1 MVSGC
6 LKGYKMLK
14 NQGFSLS
21 ELMIIIAVLAIL
33 SAVAVPSFSAFSK
46 KGHLNKAR
54 AALVENAHFMEQ
66 YYAQHK
72 TFKKNSTTWPDLPNT
87 ATSKFDIVFT
97 AQAKGV
103 MGDRFI
109 LCAKPNSHYQQRENR
124 YLEIDQARYLKI
136 CTPKYK
142 QAEPCK
148 NTSRT
153 CQKW

>member
-1 MVSGC
+1 
-6 LKGYKMLK
+6 MLK
-14 NQGFSLS
+14 NKGFTLS
-21 ELMIIIAVLAIL
+21 ELMIVIAVLAIL
-33 SAVAVPSFSAFSK
+33 SAIAVPSFSAFSK
-46 KGHLNKAR
+46 KGHLNRAR
-54 AALVENAHFMEQ
+54 AVLVENAHFMEQ

-72 TFKKNSTTWPDLPNT
+72 TFRKNSTTWPDLPHT
-87 ATSKFDIVFT
+87 ATSKFDIAFT

-109 LCAKPNSHYQQRENR
+109 LCAKPNSRYQQRENR
-124 YLEIDQARYLKI
+124 YLEIDQAGYLKI
-136 CTPKYK
+136 CTPKNK

>member
-14 NQGFSLS
+14 NQGFTLS
-21 ELMIIIAVLAIL
+21 ELMIVIAVLAIL
-33 SAVAVPSFSAFSK
+33 SAVAVPTFSAFSK

-87 ATSKFDIVFT
+87 ATSKFDIAFT
-97 AQAKGV
+97 AQAKGINK
-103 MGDRFI
+103 GDDRYI
-109 LCAKPNSHYQQRENR
+109 LRATPNTAHAKIENR
-124 YLEIDQARYLKI
+124 YIEIDQHNRIKL
-136 CTPKYK
+136 CTKNNST
-142 QAEPCK
+142 ECK
-148 NTSRT
+148 N
-153 CQKW
+153 W

>member
-1 MVSGC
+1 
-6 LKGYKMLK
+6 MLK

-72 TFKKNSTTWPDLPNT
+72 TFRKNSTTWPDLPHT
-87 ATSKFDIVFT
+87 ATSKFDIAFT

-109 LCAKPNSHYQQRENR
+109 LCAKPNSRYQQRENR
-124 YLEIDQARYLKI
+124 YLEIDQAGYLKI
-136 CTPKYK
+136 CTPKNK

>member
-1 MVSGC
+1 MI
-6 LKGYKMLK
+6 K
-14 NQGFSLS
+14 NQGFTLS
-21 ELMIIIAVLAIL
+21 ELMIVIAVLAIL
-33 SAVAVPSFSAFSK
+33 SAVAIPSFSAFSK

-72 TFKKNSTTWPDLPNT
+72 TFRKNSTTWPDLPHT
-87 ATSKFDIVFT
+87 ATSKFDIAFT

-109 LCAKPNSHYQQRENR
+109 LCAKPNSRYQQRENR
-124 YLEIDQARYLKI
+124 YLEIDQAGYLKI
-136 CTPKYK
+136 CTPKNK

>member
-14 NQGFSLS
+14 NQGFTLS
-21 ELMIIIAVLAIL
+21 ELMIVIAVLAIL

-72 TFKKNSTTWPDLPNT
+72 TFRKNSTTWPDLPNT
-87 ATSKFDIVFT
+87 ATSKFDIAFT

-109 LCAKPNSHYQQRENR
+109 LCAKPNSRYQQRENR
-124 YLEIDQARYLKI
+124 YLEIDQAGYLKI
-136 CTPKYK
+136 CTPKNK

>member
-1 MVSGC
+1 
-6 LKGYKMLK
+6 MLK
-14 NQGFSLS
+14 SQGFTLS
-21 ELMIIIAVLAIL
+21 ELMIVIAVLAIL

-72 TFKKNSTTWPDLPNT
+72 TFKKTSTSWPDLPNT

-109 LCAKPNSHYQQRENR
+109 LCAKPNSRYQQRENR
-124 YLEIDQARYLKI
+124 YLEIDQAGYLKI
-136 CTPKYK
+136 CTPKNK

>member
-1 MVSGC
+1 
-6 LKGYKMLK
+6 MLK
-14 NQGFSLS
+14 NQGFTLS
-21 ELMIIIAVLAIL
+21 ELMIVIAVLAIL

-72 TFKKNSTTWPDLPNT
+72 TFRKNSTTWPDLPNT
-87 ATSKFDIVFT
+87 ATSKFDIAFT

-109 LCAKPNSHYQQRENR
+109 LCAKANSRYQQRENR
-124 YLEIDQARYLKI
+124 YLEIDQAGYLKI
-136 CTPKYK
+136 CTPKNK
-142 QAEPCK
+142 HAEPCK

>member
-1 MVSGC
+1 MVLGC
-6 LKGYKMLK
+6 LKGYKML
-14 NQGFSLS
+14 NSQGFTLS
-21 ELMIIIAVLAIL
+21 ELMIVIAVLAIL

-87 ATSKFDIVFT
+87 ATSKFDIAFT
-97 AQAKGV
+97 AQAKGI

-109 LCAKPNSHYQQRENR
+109 LCAKPNSRYQQRENR
-124 YLEIDQARYLKI
+124 YLEIDQAGYLKI
-136 CTPKYK
+136 CTPKNK

>member
-1 MVSGC
+1 MI
-6 LKGYKMLK
+6 K
-14 NQGFSLS
+14 NQGFTLS
-21 ELMIIIAVLAIL
+21 ELMIVIAVLAIL

-72 TFKKNSTTWPDLPNT
+72 TFKKNSTTWPDLPHT
-87 ATSKFDIVFT
+87 ATSKFDIAFT

-109 LCAKPNSHYQQRENR
+109 LCAKPNSRYQQRENR
-124 YLEIDQARYLKI
+124 YLEIDQAGYLKI
-136 CTPKYK
+136 CTPKNK

>member
-1 MVSGC
+1 MI
-6 LKGYKMLK
+6 K
-14 NQGFSLS
+14 NQGFTLS
-21 ELMIIIAVLAIL
+21 ELMIVIAVLAIL

-72 TFKKNSTTWPDLPNT
+72 TFRKNSTTWPDLPHT
-87 ATSKFDIVFT
+87 ATSKFDIAFT

-109 LCAKPNSHYQQRENR
+109 LCAKPNSRYQQRENR
-124 YLEIDQARYLKI
+124 YLEIDQAGYLKI
-136 CTPKYK
+136 CTPKNK

>member
-1 MVSGC
+1 MVSSC
-6 LKGYKMLK
+6 LKGYKMIK
-14 NQGFSLS
+14 NQGFTLS
-21 ELMIIIAVLAIL
+21 ELMIVIAVLAIL
-33 SAVAVPSFSAFSK
+33 SAVAIPSFSAFSK

-72 TFKKNSTTWPDLPNT
+72 TFRKNSTTWPDLPHT
-87 ATSKFDIVFT
+87 ATSKFDIAFT

-109 LCAKPNSHYQQRENR
+109 LCAKPNSRYQQRENR
-124 YLEIDQARYLKI
+124 YLEIDQAGYLKI
-136 CTPKYK
+136 CTPKNK

>member
-1 MVSGC
+1 MVLGC

-14 NQGFSLS
+14 NQGFTLS
-21 ELMIIIAVLAIL
+21 ELMIVIAVLAIL
-33 SAVAVPSFSAFSK
+33 STIAIPSFSAFSK

-72 TFKKNSTTWPDLPNT
+72 TFRKNSTTWPDLPNT
-87 ATSKFDIVFT
+87 ATSKFDIAFT

-109 LCAKPNSHYQQRENR
+109 LCAKPNSRYQQRENR
-124 YLEIDQARYLKI
+124 YLEIDQAGYLKI
-136 CTPKYK
+136 CTPKNK